1 MSNTVTP
8 HLFTRYMKMTKNSL
22 NPTIVQNP
30 AVPASIGSAILYILH
45 QDIDTVKVFCLS
57 LGHPSLNFVNQ
68 YTT

>member
-1 MSNTVTP
+1 
-8 HLFTRYMKMTKNSL
+8 MKMTKNSL